1 MSLQTIIRFF
11 RLLLVNYRCGLEEF
25 TAYLDLLPALGL
37 KEDLELRS
45 VLGLGQR
52 KVF

>member
-11 RLLLVNYRCGLEEF
+11 RLLLVDYRCGLEEF
-25 TAYLDLLPALGL
+25 ATYLNLLPALGL

-45 VLGLGQR
+45 ILGLGQR